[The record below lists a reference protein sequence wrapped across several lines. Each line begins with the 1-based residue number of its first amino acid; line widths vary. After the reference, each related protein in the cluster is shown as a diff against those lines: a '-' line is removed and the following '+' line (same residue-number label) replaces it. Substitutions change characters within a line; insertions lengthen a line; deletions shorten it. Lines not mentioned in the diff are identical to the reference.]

1 MLHDKDM
8 DKNDDHS
15 RASLNNAYKF
25 IGEYLYVHSKIE
37 NKLNIALRNKNSSP
51 FLSHVSGSPE
61 EKFLKVLKRS
71 EIQSVERGLL
81 YKAFCSLCW
90 VRNDLAHNIC
100 TIKIWS
106 DDRFAFWI
114 QSFNPINNKSPHK
127 KYVERIER
135 LTGVALFYKVPPEK
149 RPDVRREAP
158 HEITYEDCTVLLET
172 AHKFLSLLEADSFFE
187 YLNDD
192 WPIPDNTHHLIHW
205 NPIALHEIGDS

>member
-1 MLHDKDM
+1 M

-15 RASLNNAYKF
+15 TASLNNAYKF
-25 IGEYLYVHSKIE
+25 IGEYIYVHSKIE
-37 NKLNIALRNKNSSP
+37 NRLNMALRSKSGSP
-51 FLSHVSGSPE
+51 FLSHISGSPE
-61 EKFLKVLKRS
+61 EKFLKLLKRAK
-71 EIQSVERGLL
+71 IQPVERGML

-100 TIKIWS
+100 SINIWS

-114 QSFNPINNKSPHK
+114 QSFNPKSNKSPHE
-127 KYVERIER
+127 KYVERIKK

-158 HEITYEDCTVLLET
+158 HQITFENCTVLLET
-172 AHKFLSLLEADSFFE
+172 AYNFLSLVEAKSFVE
-187 YLNDD
+187 YLSDN
-192 WPIPDNTHHLIHW
+192 WPVPDSTHHLIHW